1 MTLQWMPAW
10 FALMPVVAAM
20 LIIWVGVSYAWLRLA
35 RIPTAVAV
43 AVSPAVTGT
52 IIWAL
57 SLLYWKAGWSWS
69 GARVLPVLVAI
80 GALGAIGYAVV
91 VRSGHPIPTRITY
104 GYRETRGGIPRPR
117 VKLFLLAVLAGWIL
131 AILPTILVSAPD
143 NPVQQWDPSFHMNG
157 VWSITQLGV
166 AAPGE
171 GLAANYGGSPSA
183 EYPIGWHAFTSLFAT
198 GPTTVAAANASSL
211 AIMALWVVGV
221 GIYAHTLY
229 PGRTIAYVAPVIAG
243 ILPSMP
249 ADALTMYSQW
259 PNALSVAYMPGIA
272 VLAILVGRVI
282 VCKITHG
289 HNCPRWGIAISSS
302 AVLLIALW
310 GAVQAHPV
318 IAFNLLILLG
328 PAVLGGAIALF
339 RWGWFHHRTSL
350 VVAIPVGAVAFAGLV
365 VAVMLTPEVTSM
377 RNYVRKGVNIPTAIQ
392 KEFAPLPPFPDS
404 VGLNIAAGLLTTLAI
419 VGIVRVVLARRS
431 YSTRYRRFGWAR
443 WKALRNPVIW
453 PVWSY
458 IGFLVLVFF
467 AYGPNWGIR
476 KWMVGPWFS
485 DGRRIME
492 PMSLAL
498 AVMAAVGFEWLVI
511 LIVRWWT
518 HSQESGTSRERG
530 AVAAVLAALLLGAS
544 LLGGM
549 DGRIRAAQAVLDAD
563 NLGKPGMATQ
573 GVLDMMRTLPDILE
587 EDAVVLGDPQAGA
600 MYSQMLGQRRA
611 YFPQLSLMNNRE
623 EQEVLIQRFNQI
635 NTDPEV
641 CEVVKK
647 AGITHYYSSP
657 DGAYYGRLRSDR
669 MPGLYN
675 VDTSVGF
682 ELVAEGGEGRLY
694 RITAC
699 D

>member
-1 MTLQWMPAW
+1 MTLQWLPAW
-10 FALMPVVAAM
+10 LALTPVVAGM
-20 LIIWVGVSYAWLRLA
+20 LVVWVGVSYWWLRLA

-52 IIWAL
+52 VIWAL
-57 SLLYWKAGWSWS
+57 SLLYWKAGWFWS
-69 GARVLPVLVAI
+69 GARLLPVLVAI
-80 GALGAIGYAVV
+80 GLVGALIYVAVV
-91 VRSGHPIPTRITY
+91 RAGHPIPTRMTY
-104 GYRETRGGIPRPR
+104 GYRETRATLPRPR
-117 VKLFLLAVLAGWIL
+117 AKTFAFAVLGGWLL
-131 AILPTILVSAPD
+131 AILPTVLVSSPD

-157 VWSITQLGV
+157 IWSITQLGV

-171 GLAANYGGSPSA
+171 GLAANYGGSANA

-198 GPTTVAAANASSL
+198 GPTAVAAANTSSL
-211 AIMALWVVGV
+211 AIMAIWVVGV

-229 PGRTIAYVAPVIAG
+229 PGRTIAFVAPVVAG

-272 VLAILVGRVI
+272 VLAILVGRVV

-289 HNCPRWGIAISSS
+289 HNCPRWEIVVSSS
-302 AVLLIALW
+302 VALVIALW
-310 GAVQAHPV
+310 GAIQAHPV

-328 PAVLGGAIALF
+328 PAVIGGAIALF
-339 RWGWFHHRTSL
+339 RYGWFHRDVGLTVSIPL
-350 VVAIPVGAVAFAGLV
+350 GVAAFAALI

-377 RNYVRKGVNIPTAIQ
+377 RNYVRRGVDIPTAIQ
-392 KEFAPLPPFPDS
+392 KVLAPLPPFPAS
-404 VGLNIAAGLLTTLAI
+404 VGLGITASMLTTLAV
-419 VGIVRVVLARRS
+419 VGIVRIVLARHS
-431 YSTRYRRFGWAR
+431 YSTRYRRLTWAR
-443 WKALRNPVIW
+443 WKALRNPVVW

-458 IGFLVLVFF
+458 LGFLVLVFF

-476 KWMVGPWFS
+476 KWIVGPWFS

-498 AVMAAVGFEWLVI
+498 AVLAAVGFEWLVI
-511 LIVRWWT
+511 WLVRWRN
-518 HSQESGTSRERG
+518 HSVAPGTSSQRG
-530 AVAAVLAALLLGAS
+530 IAAAFLATVLLGGS

-549 DGRIRAAQAVLDAD
+549 DGRVRAAQAVFDAN
-563 NLGKPGMATQ
+563 NLGRSGMASQ
-573 GVLDMMRTLPDILE
+573 GVLDMMRTLPDILD
-587 EDAVVLGDPQAGA
+587 EDAVVLGDPKAGA

-611 YFPQLSLMNNRE
+611 YFPQLSLMNNRA
-623 EQEVLIQRFNQI
+623 QQDVLTQRFNQI

-641 CEVVKK
+641 CEVLKE
-647 AGITHYYSSP
+647 AGITHYFASP
-657 DGAYYGRLRSDR
+657 DGEYYGQTRSKR

-675 VDTSVGF
+675 VDTSQGF
-682 ELVAEGGEGRLY
+682 ELVAQGGEGRLY